1 MQTHVGVMMADR
13 IKQDSART
21 FPTPIKPLS
30 VSNSSMSTEVLAVAM
45 LCNTSIS
52 NSVIIILLV
61 SPRPWNLPV
70 LHRTII
76 SLWQGTI
83 IKILF
88 RYSPIICQTQHHVL
102 AKGQKRENVP
112 QSFLYHWTIT
122 IFMRGALQGEM
133 VSFILYYFH
142 SLYYILFF
150 PIF

>member
-1 MQTHVGVMMADR
+1 
-13 IKQDSART
+13 
-21 FPTPIKPLS
+21 
-30 VSNSSMSTEVLAVAM
+30 M

-61 SPRPWNLPV
+61 PLCPWNLPV
-70 LHRTII
+70 LHSTII

-102 AKGQKRENVP
+102 AKGQKRENIP

-122 IFMRGALQGEM
+122 IFMRGALQGKM

-142 SLYYILFF
+142 SLYYIFF
-150 PIF
+150 FLHFLMKHRQENHSSICQRNCTTQCHEWMWARRFKLLTGTE